1 MVDYIIFEKKAE
13 GERPPWTY
21 ETVLTFCEE
30 EKYNPIK
37 ITDEH
42 DFIVLQ
48 LTDGGKEAERMRML
62 EVTPTITFL
71 LRDDPSLD
79 SFLRPEYET
88 LLTKNEVSLRYC
100 FIFFG
105 TKPFCFGML
114 IVCSVMY

>member
-21 ETVLTFCEE
+21 ETVLSFCEE
-30 EKYNPIK
+30 EKYEPVK

-42 DFIVLQ
+42 EFIVLQ
-48 LTDGGKEAERMRML
+48 LTDGGKETERMRML

-88 LLTKNEVSLRYC
+88 LLTKNEEN
-100 FIFFG
+100 
-105 TKPFCFGML
+105 PQN
-114 IVCSVMY
+114 IVLNDLKICE